1 MQQNLRKVWR
11 EIMDER
17 VARLRSSQDARQL
30 AENALRLGR
39 LDVSA
44 QALERAGEL
53 QAQEEGFSTP
63 AQIAIARA
71 LYAYEEEQSRL
82 KNRTFRANRTRQML
96 SRHGA
101 LQAAERMV
109 LKRQPSTGFEVLEEA
124 DLQDLSFESI
134 IDRFPGEFSTDAVE
148 AARARLKGEASP
160 PALRTNP
167 RRSSHR
173 RWRAG
178 RRAPPSAA
186 RPAAGGCVAWG
197 GPPPPVGVGWGG
209 GRPPPPPPT
218 PMRRASRIR

>member
-1 MQQNLRKVWR
+1 
-11 EIMDER
+11 MDER

-53 QAQEEGFSTP
+53 QAQEEGYSTP

-124 DLQDLSFESI
+124 D
-134 IDRFPGEFSTDAVE
+134 
-148 AARARLKGEASP
+148 
-160 PALRTNP
+160 
-167 RRSSHR
+167 
-173 RWRAG
+173 
-178 RRAPPSAA
+178 
-186 RPAAGGCVAWG
+186 C
-197 GPPPPVGVGWGG
+197 
-209 GRPPPPPPT
+209 
-218 PMRRASRIR
+218 

>member
-1 MQQNLRKVWR
+1 
-11 EIMDER
+11 MDER

-109 LKRQPSTGFEVLEEA
+109 LKRQPSTGFEVLE
-124 DLQDLSFESI
+124 
-134 IDRFPGEFSTDAVE
+134 
-148 AARARLKGEASP
+148 
-160 PALRTNP
+160 
-167 RRSSHR
+167 
-173 RWRAG
+173 
-178 RRAPPSAA
+178 
-186 RPAAGGCVAWG
+186 
-197 GPPPPVGVGWGG
+197 
-209 GRPPPPPPT
+209 
-218 PMRRASRIR
+218 

>member
-1 MQQNLRKVWR
+1 
-11 EIMDER
+11 MDER

-53 QAQEEGFSTP
+53 QAQEEGYSTP

-124 DLQDLSFESI
+124 DLQDLSFEAI

-148 AARARLKGEASP
+148 AARARLKGGEGVSDESPQGRDASGDSVHST
-160 PALRTNP
+160 PARSGQAGDAQLRK
-167 RRSSHR
+167 
-173 RWRAG
+173 
-178 RRAPPSAA
+178 
-186 RPAAGGCVAWG
+186 
-197 GPPPPVGVGWGG
+197 
-209 GRPPPPPPT
+209 PT
-218 PMRRASRIR
+218 KTH